1 VVLMDGHKVFLLC
14 RVKLAMVSH
23 MYRFCVN
30 IGKGRQK
37 RNGNILFLLCEA
49 EVSMDCNLR
58 RKFGTVSIFT
68 IIDDGLRFISNNY
81 CGVQGNNVI
90 G

>member
-1 VVLMDGHKVFLLC
+1 MDGHKVFLLC

-37 RNGNILFLLCEA
+37 RDDNILFLLCEA
-49 EVSMDCNLR
+49 EVSKCFNLC

-68 IIDDGLRFISNNY
+68 ILDEGLHFISKNY
-81 CGVQGNNVI
+81 CNVQRNNVI